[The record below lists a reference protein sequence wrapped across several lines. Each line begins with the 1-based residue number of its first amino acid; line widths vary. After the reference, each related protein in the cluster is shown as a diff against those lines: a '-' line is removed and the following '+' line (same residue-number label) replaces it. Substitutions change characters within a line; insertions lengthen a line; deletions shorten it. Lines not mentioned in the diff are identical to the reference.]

1 MQLQS
6 REYLKHKEKLMEE
19 FDGKCAYC
27 DSKIGISSHANV
39 EHFYPKSLY
48 PEKTF
53 DIDNLLIACQI
64 CNVSKAGN
72 FPLDSDGNPQLLSPR
87 TDKFKDHI
95 ELISDG
101 TFCGVTERGRVTID
115 TLNLNRPELVERRRY
130 ELLEREYYSE
140 KSVKE
145 IDAFDVFGESLLKIR
160 ELNVIS
166 IGNGAEQYFNNL
178 LYANVITALESLL
191 TDAFISKVQ
200 SNKKYLRSFVETFHD
215 FKQERFDLRE
225 VFERFESIED
235 KAYKAMRDV
244 IYHNLPKVKGMYLD
258 TFGIEFPHIE
268 DLYKIVFVRHDL
280 VHRNGAKK
288 SGGSHDISSDEVNQ
302 LCNLV
307 ENFVSELK
315 VEMDKKP
322 NA

>member
-1 MQLQS
+1 MYS
-6 REYLKHKEKLMEE
+6 NREYLKHKEKLMEE

-27 DSKIGISSHANV
+27 DSKIGVTSHGNI

-48 PEKTF
+48 PEKIS

-64 CNVSKAGN
+64 CDMSKAAK
-72 FPLDSDGNPQLLSPR
+72 FPLDSDGNPQLLNPR
-87 TDKFKDHI
+87 SDKFEEHI
-95 ELISDG
+95 DLASDG
-101 TFCGVTERGRVTID
+101 TLHGVTEKGRVTVDI
-115 TLNLNRPELVERRRY
+115 LKLNRPELIERRRY
-130 ELLEREYYSE
+130 ELIEREYYSE
-140 KSVKE
+140 KSVE
-145 IDAFDVFGESLLKIR
+145 EVNAFDVFGESLAKIR
-160 ELNVIS
+160 ELNIVS
-166 IGNGAEQYFNNL
+166 VGNGAEQYFNNL
-178 LYANVITALESLL
+178 LYANAITALESLL

-244 IYHNLPKVKGMYLD
+244 IYHDLPKVKGMYFD
-258 TFGIEFPHIE
+258 TFGVEFPHIG

-288 SGGSHDISSDEVNQ
+288 SGGSHDISSDDVAA
-302 LCNLV
+302 LCEMV
-307 ENFVSELK
+307 ESFVSELK
-315 VEMDKKP
+315 IEMDKV
-322 NA
+322 